1 MSEKKNVVAI
11 EGRDKFMNLCIKVLP
26 HLNAIQDA
34 LIESKAS
41 GEDGGAS
48 ISVNADGYMSF
59 RPYGSEWE
67 MNRFSSDGH
76 AKIKYEH
83 SEVVELPE

>member
-1 MSEKKNVVAI
+1 MAEMKNAVAI
-11 EGRDKFMNLCIKVLP
+11 EGRDEFMDLCVKVLP
-26 HLNAIQDA
+26 HLNAIHDA
-34 LIESKAS
+34 LVESKAY
-41 GEDGGAS
+41 GEDKGAS

-59 RPYGSEWE
+59 SPYGSKWE
-67 MNRFSSDGH
+67 MKRFSMDGQ

>member
-11 EGRDKFMNLCIKVLP
+11 EGRDEFMDLCVKVLP

-34 LIESKAS
+34 LVESKAS
-41 GEDGGAS
+41 GDDRGAS

-59 RPYGSEWE
+59 RPYGSKWE
-67 MNRFSSDGH
+67 MNRFSSDGQ

-83 SEVVELPE
+83 SEVVELTE